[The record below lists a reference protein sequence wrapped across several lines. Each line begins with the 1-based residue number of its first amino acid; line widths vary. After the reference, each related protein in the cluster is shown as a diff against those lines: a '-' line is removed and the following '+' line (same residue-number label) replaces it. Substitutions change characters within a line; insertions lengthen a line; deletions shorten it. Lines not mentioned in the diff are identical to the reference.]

1 MEHAAVKLSAAIGL
15 FAVAAIAIAQQPGVW
30 KEFTLAP
37 AGKLS
42 TPLEKTVE
50 WTFEPAG
57 SKVAYASCCPWL
69 DVEGT
74 FSHVGN
80 DAWSLRASGVSLKSL
95 LARVEGLPQIRIVA
109 PEWMTSDRYAITAQ
123 VSDEY
128 RLRLR
133 RREESEGGPG
143 EEVRALVRQELQ
155 ERLQLKMHRELRMVP
170 VYVVKAGEATKLGQ
184 DIDEHSGGLQAWARD
199 GSFRVVNG
207 NDAIL
212 LNWLQ
217 NTLKRP
223 VSGADLPRGAYR
235 FEVKWKAGNDRSLAT
250 SLWEQLGLALIEDKR
265 ELEFLVVE
273 YGLKP
278 EWR

>member
-1 MEHAAVKLSAAIGL
+1 
-15 FAVAAIAIAQQPGVW
+15 
-30 KEFTLAP
+30 
-37 AGKLS
+37 
-42 TPLEKTVE
+42 
-50 WTFEPAG
+50 
-57 SKVAYASCCPWL
+57 
-69 DVEGT
+69 
-74 FSHVGN
+74 
-80 DAWSLRASGVSLKSL
+80 
-95 LARVEGLPQIRIVA
+95 
-109 PEWMTSDRYAITAQ
+109 
-123 VSDEY
+123 
-128 RLRLR
+128 
-133 RREESEGGPG
+133 
-143 EEVRALVRQELQ
+143 
-155 ERLQLKMHRELRMVP
+155 
-170 VYVVKAGEATKLGQ
+170 LGQ
-184 DIDEHSGGLQAWARD
+184 DIDEHAGGLQAWARD